1 MMPESAEHAVLGFR
15 GQAIKQVG
23 PRLIRLGQRQR
34 AIAGSADVI
43 SRNHCP
49 SPTPVMF
56 NPPSTLPALT
66 FEASHAAGSGSVRSV
81 TPLSQRADATR
92 VERACVIEL
101 TLLGL
106 SIS

>member
-1 MMPESAEHAVLGFR
+1 MPESAEHAVLGFR

-49 SPTPVMF
+49 SP
-56 NPPSTLPALT
+56 SALPALT
-66 FEASHAAGSGSVRSV
+66 FEDSHAAGSGSVRSV

-106 SIS
+106 S